1 MRKLRP
7 IVVALLA
14 MAVPLALA
22 APAAAGNDD
31 DDHHHKH
38 KRSGYIRAFHNSPDT
53 PAVDIWVD
61 GKKAVANIKYG
72 TVTPY
77 LKVARGWHKVEVK
90 VAPSTK
96 RTKAALK
103 AKLDLGR
110 RPVTVAAIGSLTGDG
125 KSLRL
130 KVLRD
135 KRGPSKAKARLRVA
149 HTSPDAPAVDIQAK
163 VKGKWV
169 PIIKRLSF
177 GETERLKLAKGT
189 YDLRIVAAGT
199 NKVVKALPG
208 VKLAGGSSSTAW
220 AVGFLTPGQGL
231 PGFGVKLTSDGR

>member
-1 MRKLRP
+1 VRKLRP
-7 IVVALLA
+7 VVVALLA

-22 APAAAGNDD
+22 APAAAGT
-31 DDHHHKH
+31 DHHHHHHKS
-38 KRSGYIRAFHNSPDT
+38 KRSGYVRAFHNSPDT

-61 GKKAVANIKYG
+61 GKKAVTAIKYG

-90 VAPSTK
+90 VAPSTRK
-96 RTKAALK
+96 TKAALK
-103 AKLDLGR
+103 TRIDLGR

-130 KVLRD
+130 KVLKD
-135 KRGPSKAKARLRVA
+135 KRCPSKGKARLRVA

-163 VKGKWV
+163 VKGRWV
-169 PIIKRLSF
+169 PIIKHLSF
-177 GETERLKLAKGT
+177 GHTERLTLAKGT

-199 NKVVKALPG
+199 NTVVKALPG

-220 AVGFLTPGQGL
+220 AVGFLSPGKGL

>member
-1 MRKLRP
+1 VRKLRP
-7 IVVALLA
+7 VVVALLA

-22 APAAAGNDD
+22 APAAAGS

-38 KRSGYIRAFHNSPDT
+38 KRSGYVRAFHNSPDT

-96 RTKAALK
+96 KTKAALK
-103 AKLDLGR
+103 ARLDLGR
-110 RPVTVAAIGSLTGDG
+110 KPVTVAAIGSLTGDG

-130 KVLRD
+130 KVLKD
-135 KRGPSKAKARLRVA
+135 KSGPSKRKARLRVA

-169 PIIKRLSF
+169 PVIKHLSF
-177 GETERLKLAKGT
+177 GHTERLTLAKGT

-199 NKVVKALPG
+199 NTVVKALPG

-220 AVGFLTPGQGL
+220 AVGFLSPGKGL